1 MEWPSIIIQNKQ
13 LTSTAHEFIIPMTGK
28 CISSFP
34 VRSKRRIKYGGMSDD
49 VIIFLFIAL
58 LQQFQTAF
66 ADALTMSNGISI
78 TTCWIWL
85 LLERFPDNLE
95 LIREFCLLI
104 GRSCSSSGSLQLFI
118 YNPKQDL
125 VILALIIIH
134 FLAKISNLSNETLQ

>member
-66 ADALTMSNGISI
+66 ADALTMSNGI
-78 TTCWIWL
+78 IWL

-118 YNPKQDL
+118 YNPKQDP
-125 VILALIIIH
+125 VILTLINIH